1 MNPNERF
8 AVLMVLLAA
17 MLGGMGWLLRTLL
30 GVTQQWARTGVTIE
44 TLTGDIRGLVANKE
58 RDHARL
64 DQRVDRV
71 EGRMERHE
79 GWHAEH

>member
-1 MNPNERF
+1 MTPDQRF
-8 AVLMVLLAA
+8 AVLMVLLGTV
-17 MLGGMGWLLRTLL
+17 LGAMGWLLRTLL

-44 TLTGDIRGLVANKE
+44 TLTGDIRDLVANKE

-64 DQRVDRV
+64 DMRVDRV
-71 EGRMERHE
+71 ETRVERHE

>member
-1 MNPNERF
+1 MNADQRF
-8 AVLMVLLAA
+8 AILMVILAA
-17 MLGGMGWLLRTLL
+17 VLGGMGWLLKTLL
-30 GVTQQWARTGVTIE
+30 GVTQQWTRTGLIIE
-44 TLTGDIRGLVANKE
+44 NLTGDIRELVANKE

-71 EGRMERHE
+71 ETRMERHE

>member
-1 MNPNERF
+1 MNADQRF
-8 AVLMVLLAA
+8 TVLMVVLAA
-17 MLGGMGWLLRTLL
+17 VLGGLGWLLRSLL

-44 TLTGDIRGLVANKE
+44 TLTGDIRDLVANKE

-64 DQRVDRV
+64 DARVDRV

-79 GWHAEH
+79 GWHAER